1 VRLAGR
7 LLLAAWVVVVVL
19 APWIAPYSATTQ
31 FPDRPLA
38 PPTSVHVFDADGLAR
53 PYLHRVT
60 LADPLTRRYVA
71 DPASRV
77 ALQGPSPAHLFGT
90 SDPAVPVL
98 LLGADGVGR
107 DVFSR
112 LVLGARTSLT
122 IACCASL
129 CALALG
135 LVVGVASGYHGG
147 AIDGVLMRTTDL
159 VVVLPALY
167 VVLALR
173 GALPLVLSPA
183 ETATFIGAVLALVGW
198 PMTARGVRAVVA
210 AERGRDYVAAA
221 NAAGAGGVRIMVR
234 HLSPAAFGFAR
245 TQAALL
251 VPMFVIAE
259 ATLSYAG
266 LGLPDAAP
274 GWGTMLVEAGNL
286 GAIAGSPWLLA
297 PAAALFT
304 LVLAINLTFEP
315 TARRV
320 ERHLHAAHPAGDA
333 ERAVPIR
340 TL

>member
-1 VRLAGR
+1 MLAGW
-7 LLLAAWVVVVVL
+7 AVVVLL

-38 PPTSVHVFDADGLAR
+38 PPTAVHVFDAGSLAH
-53 PYLHRVT
+53 PYVQRVV
-60 LADPLTRRYVA
+60 LADPLTRTYVA
-71 DPASRV
+71 DESSRV
-77 ALQGPSPAHLFGT
+77 ALRVPGAGHLFGT
-90 SDPAVPVL
+90 SDPSAPVL

-112 LVLGARTSLT
+112 LVLGARMSLT
-122 IACCASL
+122 IAVCASL
-129 CALALG
+129 CTLALG

-147 AIDGVLMRTTDL
+147 TIDGVLMRATDL

-173 GALPLVLSPA
+173 GALPLVLSPL

-221 NAAGAGGVRIMVR
+221 IAAGSGGGRIMIR
-234 HLSPAAFGFAR
+234 HLAPAAFGFAR

-286 GAIAGSPWLLA
+286 GAIAGAPWLLA

-315 TARRV
+315 SARRV
-320 ERHLHAAHPAGDA
+320 DRPARAGRADGDA
-333 ERAVPIR
+333 ERMVPIR
-340 TL
+340 TV

>member
-1 VRLAGR
+1 MLAGWG
-7 LLLAAWVVVVVL
+7 LVVLL

-31 FPDRPLA
+31 FADRPLA
-38 PPTSVHVFDADGLAR
+38 PPTTVHLFDEHGLAR
-53 PYLHRVT
+53 PYVHRVALT
-60 LADPLTRRYVA
+60 DPLTRTYVA
-71 DPASRV
+71 DDASRV
-77 ALQGPSPAHLFGT
+77 ALRGPDLRHLFGT
-90 SDPAVPVL
+90 SDPGAPVL
-98 LLGADGVGR
+98 ILGADGVGR

-112 LVLGARTSLT
+112 LVLGARMSLT
-122 IACCASL
+122 IAFCASV

-147 AIDGVLMRTTDL
+147 AIDRVLMRATDL

-183 ETATFIGAVLALVGW
+183 ETATFVGLVLALVGW

-210 AERGRDYVAAA
+210 GERGRDYVAAA
-221 NAAGAGGVRIMVR
+221 MAAGSGSLRVMVR
-234 HLSPAAFGFAR
+234 HLAPAAFGFAR
-245 TQAALL
+245 TQAGLL

-286 GAIAGSPWLLA
+286 GAITGSPWLLA
-297 PAAALFT
+297 PAGALFT
-304 LVLAINLTFEP
+304 LVLAINLAFEP
-315 TARRV
+315 SERRAAARAGR
-320 ERHLHAAHPAGDA
+320 PAGEVA
-333 ERAVPIR
+333 RTVPIR
-340 TL
+340 TV

>member
-1 VRLAGR
+1 MRVAGR
-7 LLLAAWVVVVVL
+7 LLLAGWIIVVLL

-31 FPDRPLA
+31 FPDKPLA
-38 PPTSVHVFDADGLAR
+38 PPTIVHVFEGGSLTL

-71 DPASRV
+71 DPSSRV
-77 ALQGPSPAHLFGT
+77 ALRGPSTAHLFGT
-90 SDPAVPVL
+90 SDPAAPVL
-98 LLGADGVGR
+98 LLGADAVGR

-112 LVLGARTSLT
+112 LVLGARMSLT
-122 IACCASL
+122 IAFCASL

-147 AIDGVLMRTTDL
+147 AIDGVLMRATDL

-183 ETATFIGAVLALVGW
+183 ETATYIGAVLALVGW

-210 AERGRDYVAAA
+210 AERGREYVAAA
-221 NAAGAGGVRIMVR
+221 VAAGAGRMRVMVR
-234 HLSPAAFGFAR
+234 HLAPAAFGFAR

-304 LVLAINLTFEP
+304 LVLAVNLAFEP
-315 TARRV
+315 TLRRAARQVRM
-320 ERHLHAAHPAGDA
+320 AHQARDA
-333 ERAVPIR
+333 ERAMPIR
-340 TL
+340 TV